1 MTLQQEKCT
10 IVLNKFDITQ
20 KLCYN
25 LPVRKT
31 NTQEDK
37 SLLTGKN
44 IVLGVTG
51 GIAAYKA
58 TYIINKLVIDL
69 HANVDVIMTKNAET
83 FITEQTL
90 RTLSRNIVTRDM
102 FKEPAVWNVE
112 HISLAK
118 KADCFLIAPA
128 TANVIGKIANGIADD
143 MLTTTVMATR
153 APVVF
158 APAMN
163 DNMYT
168 NPIFEEN
175 MAKLKKYGYKFI
187 DPHEGVLAYGGKGT
201 GELATVDEIA
211 DFIVDLIDNK

>member
-1 MTLQQEKCT
+1 M
-10 IVLNKFDITQ
+10 
-20 KLCYN
+20 
-25 LPVRKT
+25 
-31 NTQEDK
+31 
-37 SLLTGKN
+37 LTGKN

-201 GELATVDEIA
+201 GELATVEEIA
-211 DFIVDLIDNK
+211 DYIVDLIGNK

>member
-1 MTLQQEKCT
+1 M
-10 IVLNKFDITQ
+10 
-20 KLCYN
+20 
-25 LPVRKT
+25 
-31 NTQEDK
+31 
-37 SLLTGKN
+37 LTGKN

-58 TYIINKLVIDL
+58 TYIINSLVIDL

-128 TANVIGKIANGIADD
+128 TANIIGKIANGIADD

-175 MAKLKKYGYKFI
+175 MNKLKKYGYHFI

-201 GELATVDEIA
+201 GELATVDEIC
-211 DFIVDLIDNK
+211 DYVIKLIGNK